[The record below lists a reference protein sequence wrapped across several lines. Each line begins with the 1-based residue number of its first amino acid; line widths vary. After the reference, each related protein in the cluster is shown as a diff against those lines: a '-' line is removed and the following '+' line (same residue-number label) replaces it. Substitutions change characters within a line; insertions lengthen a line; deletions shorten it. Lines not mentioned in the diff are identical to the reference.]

1 MCWSCFPFF
10 NSLRFKSLPRK
21 DSEFSETSTDILSI
35 DETISTPFRRL
46 PTEPYTRVH
55 LRKKD
60 QRTELNS
67 IGEESATR
75 DNRSHPVLLLGRS
88 VTSIVRGGNVRHLQ
102 IDEED
107 KIDRSYVKVTLSKEI
122 E

>member
-10 NSLRFKSLPRK
+10 TSPKFKSLGRK
-21 DSEFSETSTDILSI
+21 SSEFSETSTDILSE
-35 DETISTPFRRL
+35 DETVSTPFRKL
-46 PTEPYTRVH
+46 PTEPFTRVQ

-60 QRTELNS
+60 QRMKLNS
-67 IGEESATR
+67 VVGETSTR
-75 DNRSHPVLLLGRS
+75 DNRSQPVLLLGRS

-107 KIDRSYVKVTLSKEI
+107 KIDRSYVKVTLNKGTV
-122 E
+122 